1 MKKSTL
7 FYIHDPMC
15 SWCYAVKPVL
25 QKLREKLPEELEF
38 KSLLGGLAIDTDL
51 PMPAEM
57 RQQLH
62 ATWQRIE
69 QKVPGIQFNYDFW
82 NNWQLTHPRRATYPA
97 CRAVIAAHHFDKT
110 VDNNSDHKYEELMI
124 NAIQTAYYQQALN
137 PSENDVLIDL
147 AAQIGLH
154 KGQYQEQLFAEKT
167 QLILEQQLARCRQMN
182 VRAYPSLVLTIDTSY
197 WPVSI
202 DYHNA
207 DSILENIAILLD
219 FEN

>member
-82 NNWQLTHPRRATYPA
+82 NNWQLTHPRL
-97 CRAVIAAHHFDKT
+97 
-110 VDNNSDHKYEELMI
+110 S
-124 NAIQTAYYQQALN
+124 
-137 PSENDVLIDL
+137 LIH
-147 AAQIGLH
+147 I
-154 KGQYQEQLFAEKT
+154 
-167 QLILEQQLARCRQMN
+167 
-182 VRAYPSLVLTIDTSY
+182 
-197 WPVSI
+197 
-202 DYHNA
+202 
-207 DSILENIAILLD
+207 
-219 FEN
+219 